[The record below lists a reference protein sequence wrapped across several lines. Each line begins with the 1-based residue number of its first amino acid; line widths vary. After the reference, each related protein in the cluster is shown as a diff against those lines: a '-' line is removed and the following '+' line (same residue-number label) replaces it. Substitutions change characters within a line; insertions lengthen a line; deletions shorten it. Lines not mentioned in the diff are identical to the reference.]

1 VTAAPAGN
9 VGMPLKLIGGGVVV
23 LVALAA
29 VAFLSVPS
37 GPDETHVTVFNRTET
52 TLGLKPPYGTVTA
65 AFVAPCATVLFE
77 TSGQVWVAQSPAPVG
92 TAVPSDAVEVDVDRL
107 IPRAAEAGP
116 PPEWEVLITS
126 DREQGGPPGTW
137 SGSTPPCAGPAR
149 TSIDISGTG
158 STTTA
163 PFRLAGSYQRSVV
176 VTAPAT
182 DRCSFAATIT
192 GGVTAETIVEP
203 FDAAPGTAPRFPA
216 SATYTDG
223 TYELSVTSSCSWS
236 VTFVP

>member
-1 VTAAPAGN
+1 
-9 VGMPLKLIGGGVVV
+9 MPLKLIGAGVVV
-23 LVALAA
+23 LFALAA
-29 VAFLSVPS
+29 VAFLSVPG

-52 TLGLKPPYGTVTA
+52 PLGLKRPYGMVTA
-65 AFVAPCATVLFE
+65 FVPACATVVFE
-77 TSGQVWVAQSPAPVG
+77 TSGQAWVARSPAPAG
-92 TAVPSDAVEVDVDRL
+92 TAVPSGAVEVDVDRL

-116 PPEWEVLITS
+116 PPAWEVLITN

-137 SGSTPPCAGPAR
+137 SGATPPCAGPAR
-149 TSIDISGTG
+149 TSMDFSGTG

-192 GGVTAETIVEP
+192 GGEAPETIVEP

-216 SATYTDG
+216 SATYADG